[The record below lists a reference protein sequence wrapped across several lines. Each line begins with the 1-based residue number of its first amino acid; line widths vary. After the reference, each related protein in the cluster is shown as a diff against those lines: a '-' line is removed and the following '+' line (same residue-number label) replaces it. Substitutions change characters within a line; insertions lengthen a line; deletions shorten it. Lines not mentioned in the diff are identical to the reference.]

1 MGKRSPLVIDYLA
14 FIFRFVAKIIA
25 LTLIY
30 SLSAK
35 TGAEVLA
42 MLVLMLG
49 EVYHV
54 VVLAISVVYPQKRSF
69 IYSIVGVLDAVLL
82 CGGLWFLGNVT
93 SDAYLLVLFILIPLV
108 MTGGLWPA
116 LVTSITTVLIYGYL
130 MTQLHVELYIQILRT
145 VIMVYGLILL
155 GLISEWYHQNFT
167 DIQRLNEQDIIRERA
182 NAVREK
188 FTIVASHNLKT
199 PLSSIKE
206 SFGLIKDGHVKKEG
220 VDDVIRKM
228 VSHTSELERF
238 MEQLLRLSA
247 INTVIPKEER
257 STVDLQSIISSVRDL
272 FSPQISQRDI
282 EFIREGET
290 GRVMITVNDRL
301 FREVFINLIDN
312 AIRVVSDGGV
322 VAVKVDINKTDV
334 KIHIADNG
342 PGVSKEVLPYM
353 FTQFNRVGEELQ
365 EGEWSG
371 LGLYI
376 AKSIVEA
383 HEGTISV
390 ESALGVGTSFT
401 ISLPVTTEN
410 SY

>member
-1 MGKRSPLVIDYLA
+1 
-14 FIFRFVAKIIA
+14 
-25 LTLIY
+25 
-30 SLSAK
+30 
-35 TGAEVLA
+35 
-42 MLVLMLG
+42 
-49 EVYHV
+49 
-54 VVLAISVVYPQKRSF
+54 
-69 IYSIVGVLDAVLL
+69 
-82 CGGLWFLGNVT
+82 
-93 SDAYLLVLFILIPLV
+93 
-108 MTGGLWPA
+108 
-116 LVTSITTVLIYGYL
+116 
-130 MTQLHVELYIQILRT
+130 
-145 VIMVYGLILL
+145 
-155 GLISEWYHQNFT
+155 
-167 DIQRLNEQDIIRERA
+167 
-182 NAVREK
+182 
-188 FTIVASHNLKT
+188 
-199 PLSSIKE
+199 
-206 SFGLIKDGHVKKEG
+206 
-220 VDDVIRKM
+220 M

>member
-188 FTIVASHNLKT
+188 FTIVASHNLK
-199 PLSSIKE
+199 
-206 SFGLIKDGHVKKEG
+206 
-220 VDDVIRKM
+220 
-228 VSHTSELERF
+228 
-238 MEQLLRLSA
+238 
-247 INTVIPKEER
+247 
-257 STVDLQSIISSVRDL
+257 
-272 FSPQISQRDI
+272 
-282 EFIREGET
+282 
-290 GRVMITVNDRL
+290 
-301 FREVFINLIDN
+301 
-312 AIRVVSDGGV
+312 
-322 VAVKVDINKTDV
+322 
-334 KIHIADNG
+334 
-342 PGVSKEVLPYM
+342 
-353 FTQFNRVGEELQ
+353 
-365 EGEWSG
+365 
-371 LGLYI
+371 
-376 AKSIVEA
+376 
-383 HEGTISV
+383 
-390 ESALGVGTSFT
+390 
-401 ISLPVTTEN
+401 
-410 SY
+410 

>member
-1 MGKRSPLVIDYLA
+1 
-14 FIFRFVAKIIA
+14 
-25 LTLIY
+25 
-30 SLSAK
+30 
-35 TGAEVLA
+35 
-42 MLVLMLG
+42 
-49 EVYHV
+49 
-54 VVLAISVVYPQKRSF
+54 
-69 IYSIVGVLDAVLL
+69 
-82 CGGLWFLGNVT
+82 
-93 SDAYLLVLFILIPLV
+93 LV